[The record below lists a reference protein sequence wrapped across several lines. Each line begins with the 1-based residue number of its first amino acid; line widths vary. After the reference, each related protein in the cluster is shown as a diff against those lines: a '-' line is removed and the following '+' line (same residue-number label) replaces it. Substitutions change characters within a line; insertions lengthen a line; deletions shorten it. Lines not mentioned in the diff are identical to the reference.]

1 MSGPPNCWLRTALPP
16 IDSSTS
22 RHHPR
27 ICPALVHWSRHHKL
41 VAVAIAMPPVP
52 HHRCLTQHF
61 PSHVHGSSTRLLATS
76 MAHQRV
82 CYLPYVVHRHTATPL
97 LTRCLSCTH
106 DPSTNVD
113 HILPCP
119 SCGRPSA
126 VPLLALSSGLRQFAS
141 FGLLSSVQFDRRRPT
156 IEDGSTRS

>member
-82 CYLPYVVHRHTATPL
+82 CYLPYVL

-106 DPSTNVD
+106 DPPPTSITFYPAHLVGDLVQYHFWRCRRVFDNSR
-113 HILPCP
+113 H
-119 SCGRPSA
+119 
-126 VPLLALSSGLRQFAS
+126 LAF
-141 FGLLSSVQFDRRRPT
+141 LSSVQFDRRRPT